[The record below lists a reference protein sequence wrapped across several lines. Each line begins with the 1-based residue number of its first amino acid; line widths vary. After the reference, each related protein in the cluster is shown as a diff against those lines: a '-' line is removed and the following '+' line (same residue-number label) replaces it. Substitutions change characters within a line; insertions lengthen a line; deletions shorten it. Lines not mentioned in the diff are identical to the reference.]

1 MHNEKI
7 KDSINAALSHLKNSI
22 GILAKNTDEKNVL
35 NTLWHASSETEY
47 ALFLFS
53 LMLSKKSETAPWKQ
67 SLQTKQ
73 MVEAGP
79 VLTSAQ
85 NLLQEA
91 KNNIEAGKSE
101 KAYEKAWTARHML
114 LKAQELLEKKQKS
127 ASAQSTPTH

>member
-1 MHNEKI
+1 M
-7 KDSINAALSHLKNSI
+7 SHLKNSI
-22 GILAKNTDEKNVL
+22 GILTKNNDEKTVL

-53 LMLSKKSETAPWKQ
+53 LMLSKKSENAPWKQ

-79 VLTSAQ
+79 VLTSAE

-91 KNNIEAGKSE
+91 KNNIEAGKAE
-101 KAYEKAWTARHML
+101 KAYEKVWTARSLL